1 MRYSSVNVIV
11 INVVKIGLLR
21 ECNTMSLSLRGLLIA
36 FPVVALIIG
45 GMAFFTYRSSIAEF
59 RADAASE
66 LIVSNNAAADKLG
79 RDLALVE
86 ETQRKAAEL
95 MAQRLRAGET
105 TPFGVVFTPASD
117 GAYHSREQ
125 LWDGT
130 ELPGSFSLR
139 GFGGF
144 VAPQLSSKRRDTV
157 MAAFDTLKAMS
168 AGLPSDIESLYFFSP
183 SNDLLIYAPSREDEL
198 VFYRQAPANFDFQD
212 AEFSTI
218 TSPLKNP
225 EGRMRCTSLQQPI
238 YDATGQNWTIGCM
251 LPFRVDGKHLG
262 AFGTSVTLGTL
273 TRSLKAPISG
283 ATTIIASMDGRL
295 IHHSALTESS
305 VDGLAANID
314 LSASGDPMLRGL
326 SAYLDRGNEQ
336 PVEYSQA
343 LGGYVAAQRLEA
355 PDWVVF
361 TILPEGE
368 LGDRAWAIAQRVIL
382 VALAGALLIGLILT
396 AVFHQTVA
404 RRISRLAVRTDRIA
418 EIGDRD
424 KNAKKGDEIHQL
436 ERAFDK
442 MEDRLEQARSRES
455 RSFDALV
462 DAAKGY
468 AMILFDRDG
477 VLVRANEAASRL
489 FGKEEITQL
498 SAEFSHSE
506 NGSAPRGRGSET
518 RTRERLLNDG
528 TTVWLE
534 ETFIPLAD
542 ANGEM
547 FGAAYIAHDLTS
559 LRNAQREAENS
570 LLYLEMAQSS
580 GHAGH
585 FALDPKTMTVALSPW
600 LRNRLGLEKAAV
612 QLSEVPALLDE
623 KQREATMADIAQAI
637 ERKSDFSFETIAIGA
652 DGKPFPAL
660 LRGTT
665 VFEEGRDAGAQGLI
679 GYYGILQD
687 ISEQKASAQALVHAL
702 EEAKAEARARS
713 DILAVISHEIRTPI
727 SGILG
732 LIDQIRRERS
742 DAERSRALTL
752 IEESSNVLLETLDA
766 TLNRTRNEQ
775 DRLEEAEVPFVPAE
789 LIERVAGLFR
799 PLARRKGLLIDLEPA
814 SHEAAIGKPR
824 RIQQIMANF
833 VSNAVKFTSTGRIT
847 LACTGPLGEGAIWT
861 FSVTDT
867 GGGISPE
874 RMKTI
879 FEPFSGSAPDTLGRS
894 YGSGLGLSIT
904 RQLAAELGGTV
915 AAEAAAGGGTRMIF
929 KVPLAPAAPETE
941 PEAARGT
948 IRVDLGQ
955 ASLAVRT
962 EAIAEGCGF
971 EIADQELPVVD
982 VMVSDNYEAL
992 AAAEASLLILVS
1004 EKDPLAGEAA
1014 IVRVPPENL
1023 ASGLAEILGEFG
1035 HS

>member
-1 MRYSSVNVIV
+1 MIT
-11 INVVKIGLLR
+11 VVKIGLLR
-21 ECNTMSLSLRGLLIA
+21 EDVVMSLSLRGLLIA
-36 FPVVALIIG
+36 FPIVALIIG

-66 LIVSNNAAADKLG
+66 LVVSNNAVADKLG
-79 RDLALVE
+79 RDLALVAQ
-86 ETQRKAAEL
+86 TQRKAAEL
-95 MAQRLRAGET
+95 MAQRLRADET
-105 TPFGVVFTPASD
+105 TPFRVVFTQAAD

-130 ELPGSFSLR
+130 ELPGSIILR
-139 GFGGF
+139 GFGGY
-144 VAPQLSSKRRDTV
+144 VAPQLSSQRRDTV

-168 AGLPSDIESLYFFSP
+168 SGLPSNIESLYFFSP
-183 SNDLLIYAPSREDEL
+183 SNDLLIYAPTREDKL
-198 VFYRQAPANFDFQD
+198 SFYREAPADFGFQD

-218 TSPLKNP
+218 TSPQENA
-225 EGRMRCTSLQQPI
+225 EGEMRCTSLQQPI
-238 YDATGQNWTIGCM
+238 YDTTGQNWTTGCM
-251 LPFRVDGKHLG
+251 LPFRVDGTHLG
-262 AFGTSVTLGTL
+262 AWGISIPLTNL
-273 TRSLKAPISG
+273 TRRLQAPLNG
-283 ATTIIASMDGRL
+283 AITVIASNDGKL
-295 IHHSALTESS
+295 IHHSALAEGS
-305 VDGLAANID
+305 VIGLAANVD
-314 LSASGDPMLRGL
+314 LSASGDPTLRGL
-326 SAYLDRGNEQ
+326 LRYLDRGTEQ
-336 PVEYSQA
+336 RIHYSQA
-343 LGGYVAAQRLEA
+343 LGAYIAAERLEA
-355 PDWVVF
+355 PDWIVF
-361 TILPEGE
+361 TILPDEA
-368 LGDRAWAIAQRVIL
+368 LSDRAWAIAQQVIF
-382 VALAGALLIGLILT
+382 VAFAGALLLGLILT
-396 AVFHQTVA
+396 AVFHRTVA
-404 RRISRLAVRTDRIA
+404 RRISRLADRTDRIA
-418 EIGDRD
+418 EIGDTD
-424 KNAKKGDEIHQL
+424 GVESEGDEIDQL

-442 MEDRLEQARSRES
+442 MEERLDQARSRES

-468 AMILFDRDG
+468 AMALFDRNG
-477 VLVRANEAASRL
+477 VLVRANEGAIRL
-489 FGKEEITQL
+489 FGPRAIEQL
-498 SAEFSHSE
+498 AAEFSHKES
-506 NGSAPRGRGSET
+506 GYSKD
-518 RTRERLLNDG
+518 RTRSNTQMRERTLHDG
-528 TTVWLE
+528 TTAWLE

-542 ANGEM
+542 ETGAT
-547 FGAAYIAHDLTS
+547 FGAAYIAHDLTN

-580 GHAGH
+580 GQAGH
-585 FALDPKTMTVALSPW
+585 FALDPKTTMITLSPW
-600 LRNRLGLEKAAV
+600 LRDRLGLEEAALH
-612 QLSEVPALLDE
+612 LSAVPALIE
-623 KQREATMADIAQAI
+623 EGHREATMADIAQAI
-637 ERKSDFSFETIAIGA
+637 EKKSDFSFETIAVGA

-665 VFEEGRDAGAQGLI
+665 VFDDGGNASGRVLI

-775 DRLEEAEVPFVPAE
+775 DRLEEAEVEFVPAE
-789 LIERVAGLFR
+789 LVERVAGLFR
-799 PLARRKGLLIDLEPA
+799 PLARRKGLSIDLEPA
-814 SHEAAIGKPR
+814 SHVVAIGKPG

-833 VSNAVKFTSTGRIT
+833 LSNAVKFTSTGRIT
-847 LACTGPLGEGAIWT
+847 LACTGPVGDGGIWT
-861 FSVTDT
+861 LSVTDT

-915 AAEAAAGGGTRMIF
+915 EAEAAAGGGTRMIF

>member
-1 MRYSSVNVIV
+1 
-11 INVVKIGLLR
+11 
-21 ECNTMSLSLRGLLIA
+21 MSLSLRGLLIA
-36 FPVVALIIG
+36 FPIVALIIG
-45 GMAFFTYRSSIAEF
+45 GMAFLTYRSSIAEF

-66 LIVSNNAAADKLG
+66 LVVSNNAVADKLG
-79 RDLALVE
+79 RDLALVAQA
-86 ETQRKAAEL
+86 QRKAAEL
-95 MAQRLRAGET
+95 MAQRLRAEET
-105 TPFGVVFTPASD
+105 TPFRSVFAQAAD

-130 ELPGSFSLR
+130 ELPGSMMLR
-139 GFGGF
+139 GFGGY
-144 VAPQLSSKRRDTV
+144 VAPQLSSERRDTV

-168 AGLPSDIESLYFFSP
+168 GGLPSDIESLYFFSP
-183 SNDLLIYAPSREDEL
+183 YNDLLIYAPTREDEL
-198 VFYRQAPANFDFQD
+198 AFYRQAPADFDFQD

-218 TSPLKNP
+218 TSPLENP
-225 EGRMRCTSLQQPI
+225 EGEMRCTSLQQPI
-238 YDATGQNWTIGCM
+238 YDTTGQNWTTGCM

-262 AFGTSVTLGTL
+262 AFGISIPLGNL
-273 TRSLKAPISG
+273 TRSLQAPLNG
-283 ATTIIASMDGRL
+283 ATTVIASSDGKL
-295 IHHSALTESS
+295 IHHSALAEGS

-314 LSASGDPMLRGL
+314 LSASDDPMLRGL
-326 SAYLDRGNEQ
+326 IPFLGGGNER

-355 PDWVVF
+355 PNWIIF
-361 TILPEGE
+361 TILPEDE

-382 VALAGALLIGLILT
+382 VALAGALLLGLILT
-396 AVFHQTVA
+396 GVFHRTVA
-404 RRISRLAVRTDRIA
+404 KRISRLADRTDRIA
-418 EIGDRD
+418 EIGDRYRIG
-424 KNAKKGDEIHQL
+424 NKGDEIHQL

-442 MEDRLEQARSRES
+442 MEDRLEQARSREN

-468 AMILFDRDG
+468 AMVLFDRDG
-477 VLVRANEAASRL
+477 DLVRANDGAHRL
-489 FGKEEITQL
+489 FEKEAIEQL
-498 SAEFSHSE
+498 SAEFFHSE
-506 NGSAPRGRGSET
+506 NGFAKAEARSAT
-518 RTRERLLNDG
+518 RMSERLLHDG
-528 TTVWLE
+528 TTAWLE
-534 ETFIPLAD
+534 ETYIPLAD
-542 ANGEM
+542 ENGEI

-580 GHAGH
+580 GQAGH
-585 FALDPKTMTVALSPW
+585 FALDPQTMMIALSPW
-600 LRNRLGLEKAAV
+600 LRDRLGLEEAALH
-612 QLSEVPALLDE
+612 LSAVPALIE
-623 KQREATMADIAQAI
+623 EEQREATMADITEAI
-637 ERKSDFSFETIAIGA
+637 ERKSDFSFETVAVGA

-665 VFEEGRDAGAQGLI
+665 VFDKGREGSAPGLI

-687 ISEQKASAQALVHAL
+687 ITEQKASAQALVHAL

-727 SGILG
+727 AGILG

-775 DRLEEAEVPFVPAE
+775 DRLEEEEVAFVPAA

-799 PLARRKGLLIDLEPA
+799 PLARRKGLSIDLEPA
-814 SHEAAIGKPR
+814 SQEAAIGKPG

-847 LACTGPLGEGAIWT
+847 LACTGPVGDGSLWT

-894 YGSGLGLSIT
+894 SGSGLGLSIT
-904 RQLAAELGGTV
+904 RQLAADLGGTV
-915 AAEAAAGGGTRMIF
+915 EAETTAEGGTRMIF
-929 KVPLAPAAPETE
+929 KVPLASDVPEIE

-948 IRVDLGQ
+948 IRVDLNQ
-955 ASLAVRT
+955 ASLAVRA

-971 EIADQELPVVD
+971 ALADPQGPGAD
-982 VMVSDNYEAL
+982 VMLSDDEQAL
-992 AAAEASLLILVS
+992 ATAEASLLILVS
-1004 EKDPLAGEAA
+1004 EKEPLASDAA
-1014 IVRVPPENL
+1014 IIRVPPEEL
-1023 ASGLAEILGEFG
+1023 ASRLGEILGEFG
-1035 HS
+1035 DY